1 MKKQQKPILVL
12 AMIMAFIAVAL
23 FLPVLISAG
32 EVRFNDLGN
41 GTIHDSTT
49 GLIWLKDA
57 NCFGYIV
64 FDAANAAAASLA
76 SGQCGLTD
84 GSTAGDW
91 RLPTK
96 EEWQA
101 FIDTNYADPVLSNAA
116 GTNKW
121 SQGDAFDNVQK
132 SKSYWSSTTSVDST
146 SVAWFMHMGG
156 GYVGKITKPYKLY
169 VWPVHDGN

>member
-12 AMIMAFIAVAL
+12 AMITAFIAVDL

-41 GTIHDSTT
+41 GTVQDSTT

-57 NCFGYIV
+57 NCFGRMF

-101 FIDTNYADPVLSNAA
+101 FIDTNYTNPVLSNAA

-121 SQGDAFDNVQK
+121 SQGDAFDNVGK
-132 SKSYWSSTTSVDST
+132 HKGFWSSTTSVDST
-146 SVAWFMHMGG
+146 SVVWYVNMGDG
-156 GYVGKITKPYKLY
+156 LMGKLTKRYNVT
-169 VWPVHDGN
+169 VWPVRDGN

>member
-12 AMIMAFIAVAL
+12 AMITAFIAVDL

-41 GTIHDSTT
+41 GTVQDSTT

-57 NCFGYIV
+57 NCLGRMV
-64 FDAANAAAASLA
+64 FDAANTAAASLA
-76 SGQCGLTD
+76 SGQCDLTD

-91 RLPTK
+91 RLPTN

-101 FIDTNYADPVLSNAA
+101 FINTNYTKPALSNAA

-121 SQGDAFDNVQK
+121 SQGDAFDNVQNYG
-132 SKSYWSSTTSVDST
+132 YWSSTTNVGT
-146 SVAWFMHMGG
+146 TNVAWYMGMSDG
-156 GYVGKITKPYKLY
+156 NVGYASKSYKDY
-169 VWPVHDGN
+169 VWPVRDGN

>member
-12 AMIMAFIAVAL
+12 AMITAFIAVDL

-41 GTIHDSTT
+41 GTVQDSTT

-57 NCFGYIV
+57 NCFGLMS
-64 FDAANAAAASLA
+64 FDAANAAAASLG

-84 GSTAGDW
+84 GSSAGDW

-101 FIDTNYADPVLSNAA
+101 FIDTNYTKPALSNAA

-121 SQGDAFDNVQK
+121 SQGDAFDNVQNW
-132 SKSYWSSTTSVDST
+132 SYWSSTTYVGST
-146 SVAWFMHMGG
+146 NVAWFMSMSAGN
-156 GYVGKITKPYKLY
+156 VGPYSKSFKAY
-169 VWPVHDGN
+169 VWPVRDGN